1 MLKTRSRLTP
11 PSPLPDS
18 PVPTKPPPMVGADEV
33 ILGGGTQ
40 FSVRNAGMRLP
51 PGSSSVARESGRRR
65 DPSPSARRGQGGSL
79 GRGGGGSEDGRTGV
93 DAGREEGEEEEVS
106 TSVLVGRERQRREEM
121 RRKEVEKEE
130 EDLNNLKMMSTRD
143 WIIGNLTMKRGGKG
157 VVATGYGDL
166 STSEVLAG
174 AINCI
179 A

>member
-79 GRGGGGSEDGRTGV
+79 GRGGGGSEDGRNGV